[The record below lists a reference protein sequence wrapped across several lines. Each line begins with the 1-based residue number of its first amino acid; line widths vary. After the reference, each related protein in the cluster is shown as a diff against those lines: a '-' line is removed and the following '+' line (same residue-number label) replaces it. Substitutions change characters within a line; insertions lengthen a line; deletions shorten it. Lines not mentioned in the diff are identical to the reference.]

1 MRALALALLVLL
13 FAAEAAAATKI
24 YKIVDRDGNVVFT
37 DQPPSEA
44 ADAAEVELRSGNSFE
59 ATPLEPE
66 PWIVD
71 AANGDESGPAPYTR
85 ATIVA
90 PANDESVRDNAGNVT
105 VSVSVAPALRA
116 GDQVRLLLDGLPHGT
131 SRGLEFTLSNVD
143 RGTHT
148 LAVEVIDSSGAV
160 LLTGAPSTFHL
171 LRYSALS
178 TGPQPVPQ
186 GG

>member
-1 MRALALALLVLL
+1 MTGGGVAPGATRIGWIGLGVMGASMCGHLQRAGY
-13 FAAEAAAATKI
+13 ATT
-24 YKIVDRDGNVVFT
+24 VSTR
-37 DQPPSEA
+37 
-44 ADAAEVELRSGNSFE
+44 
-59 ATPLEPE
+59 
-66 PWIVD
+66 
-71 AANGDESGPAPYTR
+71 TR
-85 ATIVA
+85 A
-90 PANDESVRDNAGNVT
+90 
-105 VSVSVAPALRA
+105 RA